1 MVGVMSVLP
10 LLLLSFQFDSL
21 SCQVLPI
28 KPVLVDN
35 LELVILRLEVERL
48 KSELAECQKNCPCP
62 PGFQYLAGANGCYKV
77 LLESKNWADSQQR
90 CIAYNANARLV
101 AVETA
106 QENTAIV
113 SHLQSLFLPGTTC
126 NCQGTTSSKCFWT
139 SGQRDGIT
147 SNCPNSYVWKQSTP
161 YVSFSF
167 YGFNYWATHALAPN
181 SAWDQPDCLGT
192 EDSVEYRSAFNYMW
206 NDYYS
211 SALNC
216 PICEYKKPK
225 PLTAEVLPVLD

>member
-1 MVGVMSVLP
+1 MVGVLPVLP
-10 LLLLSFQFDSL
+10 LLLLSFQLDSML
-21 SCQVLPI
+21 CQVLPV
-28 KPVLVDN
+28 KPVPLDPVLIN
-35 LELVILRLEVERL
+35 PEIILLRQEIERL

-77 LLESKNWADSQQR
+77 LLESRNWADSQQR

-161 YVSFSF
+161 YVPFG
-167 YGFNYWATHALAPN
+167 YTRWATHALAPAC
-181 SAWDQPDCLGT
+181 AWDQPDCDGN
-192 EDSVEYRSAFNYMW
+192 SVEYRSAFNYMW
-206 NDYYS
+206 NDYSS

-216 PICEYKKPK
+216 PICEYKKP
-225 PLTAEVLPVLD
+225 